1 MDKDLPP
8 SRESVSLAVEGEVWG
23 HFDATGQ
30 LLRTVLVLKFGLL
43 VVNMKCGRFLDRK
56 AVNRGS

>member
-8 SRESVSLAVEGEVWG
+8 SSESLSSAVEGEVWR
-23 HFDATGQ
+23 HFDVIGQ

-43 VVNMKCGRFLDRK
+43 VVNMMCGRFLDQK